1 MLTFNVVLG
10 YQGLLFQN
18 LFFCFSFFNL
28 TDRPTQYQETHLTLN
43 EILNLRSSA
52 ITIGLDLK
60 KSSKV
65 CNFVFLGPTIF
76 YHLRGRGYG

>member
-18 LFFCFSFFNL
+18 LLFSLFFFQSG
-28 TDRPTQYQETHLTLN
+28 RPTQYQETHLTLN
-43 EILNLRSSA
+43 EILNLLSSA
-52 ITIGLDLK
+52 IAIGLELK
-60 KSSKV
+60 KSLKV
-65 CNFVFLGPTIF
+65 CNFVVLGPIIF